1 MSVSAK
7 TIGVDLWGGQAR
19 GAAANA
25 RTILRPVSD
34 ASLPRKSMRELF
46 FGAYDAFVTK
56 CRAVDE
62 PGVAIVAVHEKTG
75 KAQGLCVLRARVDR
89 FVAAIVGRHDR
100 CDLFINASEALSLRH
115 LAIVLDPVKSWKR
128 GDAAVRYRVL
138 DLRTRDGFA
147 DETGRPL
154 RGLRAE
160 GPALLKCAGYAFF
173 MLPVGDPTDWP
184 ASPQDA
190 WAMLPERVYFDETEW
205 SGRCATG
212 SMPKM
217 PKPGART
224 STLVRTH
231 GPHDTGVGLVRSGSA
246 AGTLELRGSHT
257 GGYLD
262 VGNAELADGILLGR
276 YPRCNGAGFSD
287 DPSLSRVHALL
298 IQVDD
303 RLLLVD
309 TSSRNGSRLR
319 GCDDARVIEIVGE
332 TELELGTHTRV
343 RWRWTS

>member
-7 TIGVDLWGGQAR
+7 TIGVDLWAGQAR
-19 GAAANA
+19 GVAPNA
-25 RTILRPVSD
+25 RTVLRPV
-34 ASLPRKSMRELF
+34 AEVSLPRKSMRELF
-46 FGAYDAFVTK
+46 CGAYDAFVSK

-62 PGVAIVAVHEKTG
+62 PGVAIIAVHERSG
-75 KAQGLCVLRARVDR
+75 RAQGLVLLRARVDR

-100 CDLFINASEALSLRH
+100 CDLFVNASEALSLRH

-128 GDAAVRYRVL
+128 GDASVRYRVL
-138 DLRTRDGFA
+138 DLRTRDGFS

-160 GPALLKCAGYAFF
+160 GPALLKCAGYAMF
-173 MLPVGDPTDWP
+173 MLPVGDPSDWP
-184 ASPQDA
+184 AKPEDA
-190 WAMLPERVYFDETEW
+190 WAMLPERVYFDEID
-205 SGRCATG
+205 RCAEG
-212 SMPKM
+212 SLTKL
-217 PKPGART
+217 PKPGSRT

-231 GPHDTGVGLVRSGSA
+231 GPRDTGVGLVRSGSV

-257 GGYLD
+257 GGYVE
-262 VGNAELADGILLGR
+262 VGHAELADGILLGR

-309 TSSRNGSRLR
+309 TSSRNGSRLY
-319 GCDDARVIEIVGE
+319 GHDDARVIEIVGE
-332 TELELGTHTRV
+332 TDVELGTHTRV

>member
-7 TIGVDLWGGQAR
+7 TIGVDLWAGQAR
-19 GAAANA
+19 GVAANS
-25 RTILRPVSD
+25 RTVLRPATEV
-34 ASLPRKSMRELF
+34 SLPRRSMRELF
-46 FGAYDAFVTK
+46 VGAYDAFVTK

-75 KAQGLCVLRARVDR
+75 RAQGLVVLRARVDR

-100 CDLFINASEALSLRH
+100 CDLFINASDALSLRH
-115 LAIVLDPVKSWKR
+115 LAIVLDPVSSWKR
-128 GDAAVRYRVL
+128 GDSTVRYRVL

-160 GPALLKCAGYAFF
+160 GPALLECAGYAFF
-173 MLPVGDPTDWP
+173 LLPVGDSTDWP
-184 ASPQDA
+184 AAPEDA
-190 WAMLPERVYFDETEW
+190 WAMLPERVYFDEID
-205 SGRCATG
+205 RCAEG
-212 SMPKM
+212 SLTKL
-217 PKPGART
+217 PKPGSRT

-246 AGTLELRGSHT
+246 AGTLELRGAHT

-262 VGNAELADGILLGR
+262 IGHAELADGILLGR

-319 GCDDARVIEIVGE
+319 GLPDARVIEIIGE

>member
-7 TIGVDLWGGQAR
+7 TVGVDLWAGQAR
-19 GAAANA
+19 GVAPNA
-25 RTILRPVSD
+25 RTIVRSAVEV
-34 ASLPRKSMRELF
+34 SLPRRSMRELF
-46 FGAYDAFVTK
+46 YSAYDAFVTK

-75 KAQGLCVLRARVDR
+75 RAQGLVVLRARVDR

-100 CDLFINASEALSLRH
+100 CDLFINASDALSLRH
-115 LAIVLDPVKSWKR
+115 LAIVLDPVSSWKR
-128 GDAAVRYRVL
+128 GDSAVRYRVL
-138 DLRTRDGFA
+138 DLRTRDGFS

-173 MLPVGDPTDWP
+173 LLPVGDPTDWP
-184 ASPQDA
+184 AKPEDA
-190 WAMLPERVYFDETEW
+190 WAMLPERVYFDEID
-205 SGRCATG
+205 RCAEG
-212 SMPKM
+212 SLTKL
-217 PKPGART
+217 PKPGSRT

-246 AGTLELRGSHT
+246 AGTLELRGAHT

-262 VGNAELADGILLGR
+262 IGQAELADGILLGR

-298 IQVDD
+298 IQIDD

-319 GCDDARVIEIVGE
+319 GLPDARVIEIIGE

>member
-1 MSVSAK
+1 
-7 TIGVDLWGGQAR
+7 
-19 GAAANA
+19 
-25 RTILRPVSD
+25 
-34 ASLPRKSMRELF
+34 
-46 FGAYDAFVTK
+46 
-56 CRAVDE
+56 
-62 PGVAIVAVHEKTG
+62 
-75 KAQGLCVLRARVDR
+75 
-89 FVAAIVGRHDR
+89 
-100 CDLFINASEALSLRH
+100 
-115 LAIVLDPVKSWKR
+115 
-128 GDAAVRYRVL
+128 
-138 DLRTRDGFA
+138 
-147 DETGRPL
+147 
-154 RGLRAE
+154 
-160 GPALLKCAGYAFF
+160 
-173 MLPVGDPTDWP
+173 
-184 ASPQDA
+184 
-190 WAMLPERVYFDETEW
+190 MLPERVYFDEMD
-205 SGRCATG
+205 RCAEG
-212 SMPKM
+212 SLTKL

-246 AGTLELRGSHT
+246 AGTLELRGAHT

-262 VGNAELADGILLGR
+262 VGHAELADGILLGR

-319 GCDDARVIEIVGE
+319 GSADSRVIEIVGE